1 MSRGVLSNAGWVRT
15 LRLRTR
21 CGCKPYFCQ
30 MRWTVAGDSP
40 TSLANRRALQCVAAF
55 GLRRVA
61 LITAPPVAEPLR
73 RRPPPSARPA
83 PEPGQPLC
91 LVAPSPQT
99 DRALG
104 YSQPPRQA
112 AHTLA
117 GRTTQ
122 NNARSHGQSLR
133 NTLRTQP
140 ALHLD
145 PICSAHFH
153 PPRSYVHA
161 EQTNKRYI

>member
-1 MSRGVLSNAGWVRT
+1 MSASLVSNAGSVMN
-15 LRLRTR
+15 LKLSTR

-55 GLRRVA
+55 GLRSVA
-61 LITAPPVAEPLR
+61 LITARPVAQPDA
-73 RRPPPSARPA
+73 PPPPAARPA

-145 PICSAHFH
+145 PFGSACVRQ
-153 PPRSYVHA
+153 PR
-161 EQTNKRYI
+161 